1 MNIIIG
7 PANINRRI
15 SVGLMLFM
23 IIAVACNST
32 TQNEDTKA
40 ETKSDVKV
48 ISPIVKT
55 VEQTTT
61 FKGTTRYLQSNTIRS
76 QLSGIVKAVKCQVA
90 GTISTGQPLFIV
102 QPMEAAALQKSNF
115 KNQDLGSFQDTIHSN
130 LNGTISNLNV
140 QSGDYVQA
148 GDVLAT
154 CIRTNSL
161 RILIDVPTEQLGK
174 IQSGMNCS
182 ILLPGG
188 QKTEGKVIGQWPSAT
203 GQSQTQ
209 PFIVQPLNKLNLAEN
224 INLSVQFK
232 TGELK
237 DALWISKGALLGN
250 ELQTS
255 FWVMKLVNDTTC
267 VKLPVTKGL
276 ETDSLVQ
283 LLNSGLTNTDRLV
296 SEGGYGLPDTAIVR
310 IINNEQ
316 EAERHSGVRFQ

>member
-7 PANINRRI
+7 TTKTGCRI
-15 SVGLMLFM
+15 SFGLLVLLVM
-23 IIAVACNST
+23 AVACNST
-32 TQNEDTKA
+32 TQNEETKA
-40 ETKSDVKV
+40 ETKSDVK
-48 ISPIVKT
+48 ISSPIVKT
-55 VEQTTT
+55 VEQTAT

-76 QLSGIVKAVKCQVA
+76 QLSGIVKSVKCQVA
-90 GTISTGQPLFIV
+90 GTISPGQPLFIV

-115 KNQDLGSFQDTIHSN
+115 KNQDFGSFQDTIHSN

-140 QSGDYVQA
+140 QTGDYVQA

-174 IQSGMNCS
+174 IKSGMNCT
-182 ILLPGG
+182 ILLPDG
-188 QKTEGKVIGQWPSAT
+188 QKIAGKVVGQWPSAT
-203 GQSQTQ
+203 GQNQTQ
-209 PFIVQPLNKLNLAEN
+209 PFIVQPLNNLNLAEN
-224 INLSVQFK
+224 INLSVQFN

-283 LLNSGLTNTDRLV
+283 LLNSGLTNMDRLV

-310 IINNEQ
+310 IINSEQ
-316 EAERHSGVRFQ
+316 QTERHSGVRFQ